1 MNSERYK
8 YHHGNLRNAL
18 IIAAAEL
25 IERDG
30 SLDFSMTE
38 AASHTGVSA
47 AAPYRHF
54 ADKEELLLAVRDL
67 AFLGLGNAAM
77 EKTRLFP
84 TGSIDAILA
93 MGHTYLD
100 FAREKRAF
108 FSLMWESRGDIEE
121 RRENA
126 LSEHNGFL
134 LLVDLVKAY
143 CEMQGKVD
151 VRALT
156 LATQIWSVGHGI
168 ATLEANHLLD
178 FFDRSIEPEAL
189 LDESVRTMLEG
200 TIVTRS
206 VQIYSL

>member
-1 MNSERYK
+1 MNSERCK

-54 ADKEELLLAVRDL
+54 ADKEELLRAVRDL

-84 TGSIDAILA
+84 IGSIDAILA
-93 MGHTYLD
+93 MGHTYLN

-151 VRALT
+151 VRAFT

-168 ATLEANHLLD
+168 ATLEANQLLD

-200 TIVTRS
+200 TIVTR
-206 VQIYSL
+206 